1 MMTHHSYNPEGG
13 KSHSWSYFRSKNGNS
28 SDILSLAVAWCLAVS
43 KKDGKPLCPTL
54 DGSPK
59 GKASVALLMRST
71 QMASQKQLHS
81 SFFLN
86 RCVMRENG
94 RYHIFHNEIHSSFEY
109 ISFEQNWH
117 G

>member
-1 MMTHHSYNPEGG
+1 MMPKSLLIISSMKMTMVMMITHHSYNPEGG

-28 SDILSLAVAWCLAVS
+28 SDILSLAVPWCLAVS

-71 QMASQKQLHS
+71 QMASQK
-81 SFFLN
+81 
-86 RCVMRENG
+86 
-94 RYHIFHNEIHSSFEY
+94 
-109 ISFEQNWH
+109 
-117 G
+117 